1 MQTGDLFF
9 IGALFLLSIIAIIA
23 FYVSIGLPIGDK
35 KSKDIY
41 SEKINVVEMQ
51 IEENGQTTKP
61 IWDLAK
67 LHLEEYFVKNLSH
80 ITVIFWLC
88 LLVMLTGF
96 IIITWGII
104 RAINT
109 PNSEFV
115 SIIATVSGVITELI
129 GASFLVIYQSTMK
142 QAGSHTE
149 ILERINSVG
158 MAMLLLDTMSEN
170 DSLKEKTKAN
180 LVLLMVGKS
189 YEGDD
194 TEET

>member
-9 IGALFLLSIIAIIA
+9 IGALFLLSIFAIFV
-23 FYVSIGLPIGDK
+23 FYNSIGLPIGDK
-35 KSKDIY
+35 KLKDTYSKEIEGV
-41 SEKINVVEMQ
+41 EKQ
-51 IEENGQTTKP
+51 IAAKSQTTKP
-61 IWDLAK
+61 IWDLAR
-67 LHLEEYFVKNLSH
+67 LHLDEYFVKNLSH

-104 RAINT
+104 QAINT

-142 QAGSHTE
+142 QAGSYTK

-158 MAMLLLDTMSEN
+158 MALLILDTMSDQ
-170 DSLKEKTKAN
+170 DSLKDKTKAD
-180 LVLLMVGKS
+180 LVKLLVGKA
-189 YEGDD
+189 YESDD